1 MSTTPTTTVE
11 RRAWVAVITM
21 AGLVGLAGFVVSF
34 ARVSEAMVPHF
45 GGLAF
50 VVPLAV
56 DLGIA
61 VFTALDLLMAH
72 RGVRSKW
79 LRFVPWSLIAVTIY
93 LNAVGSP
100 SVEGQV
106 AHAVLPLM
114 WAIAVEVGGSY
125 ARTVWGLHAPGSERL
140 DPIRRSRWLL
150 APIATLKLWRRMILW
165 EEPRYRVALE
175 RERDRVLARTAF
187 REDYGWRWR
196 SRAPR
201 LEVAR
206 YRLGQHAPAAPP
218 PAAAEPVT
226 VRATAPEPTPDR
238 PARTSRT
245 AVARTVDQPLAPDRL
260 KAARSAAAGLRSDGL
275 KVNRTNLAER
285 LRSTGMTVGT
295 GEAGRLALAVKA
307 ESNGHGE

>member
-1 MSTTPTTTVE
+1 MSTPTPTSTVE
-11 RRAWVAVITM
+11 QRAWRAVIAM

-34 ARVSEAMVPHF
+34 ARVSEAMRPHF
-45 GGLAF
+45 GGLAPI
-50 VVPLAV
+50 VPLAV

-100 SVEGQV
+100 SVEGRV
-106 AHAVLPLM
+106 AHAALPLM

-150 APIATLKLWRRMILW
+150 APIATVKLWRRMVLW

-175 RERDRVLARTAF
+175 REQARVLARTAF
-187 REDYGWRWR
+187 RDQYGRLWRTK
-196 SRAPR
+196 APR

-206 YRLGQHAPAAPP
+206 YRLGQHAPTIPQP
-218 PAAAEPVT
+218 AEPGPGRSAA
-226 VRATAPEPTPDR
+226 RADR
-238 PARTSRT
+238 ADQPKRAPARTL
-245 AVARTVDQPLAPDRL
+245 DQPIDPDRMA
-260 KAARSAAAGLRSDGL
+260 KARSAAAALRSEGL
-275 KVNRTNLAER
+275 KINRSNLADR
-285 LRSTGMTVGT
+285 LRSTGVTIGT

-307 ESNGHGE
+307 ESNGHGS

>member
-1 MSTTPTTTVE
+1 MSANVSTVE
-11 RRAWVAVITM
+11 RRAWIAVITM

-34 ARVSEAMVPHF
+34 ARVSEAMAPHF

-72 RGVRSKW
+72 REVRSKW

-125 ARTVWGLHAPGSERL
+125 ARTVWGLHAQAGARL

-150 APIATLKLWRRMILW
+150 APVATAKLWRRMVLW

-187 REDYGWRWR
+187 RDDYGRRWR

-206 YRLGQHAPAAPP
+206 YRLGQHAPAPP
-218 PAAAEPVT
+218 PPVP
-226 VRATAPEPTPDR
+226 ASDGPDQASAPAPDR
-238 PARTSRT
+238 PARTKRT
-245 AVARTVDQPLAPDRL
+245 TVRTDGPPIDPDRL
-260 KAARSAAAGLRSDGL
+260 AAARAAAGVLRSEGQPI
-275 KVNRTNLAER
+275 NRTNLADR
-285 LRSTGMTVGT
+285 LRSSGMRIGT
-295 GEAGRLALAVKA
+295 GEAGQLALAVKA
-307 ESNGHGE
+307 ESNGHSS

>member
-1 MSTTPTTTVE
+1 MTAPAGTLE
-11 RRAWVAVITM
+11 RRAWVAVISM
-21 AGLVGLAGFVVSF
+21 SGLVGLAGFIVSF
-34 ARVSEAMVPHF
+34 ARVSEAMGPHF
-45 GGLAF
+45 GGLAPI
-50 VVPLAV
+50 VPLAV

-100 SVEGQV
+100 SVEGRV

-125 ARTVWGLHAPGSERL
+125 ARTVWGLHAEGTERL
-140 DPIRRSRWLL
+140 DPIRRSRWVL
-150 APIATLKLWRRMILW
+150 APIATAKLWRRMVLW

-187 REDYGWRWR
+187 REQYGRRWR
-196 SRAPR
+196 TRAPR

-206 YRLGQHAPAAPP
+206 YRLGQHAPAAAPP
-218 PAAAEPVT
+218 PARTVEVPVLDRADRTTVPT
-226 VRATAPEPTPDR
+226 VRTTDHELD
-238 PARTSRT
+238 
-245 AVARTVDQPLAPDRL
+245 PDRL
-260 KAARSAAAGLRSDGL
+260 ALARAAAAELRTAGRS
-275 KVNRTNLAER
+275 VNRANLADQ
-285 LRSTGMTVGT
+285 LRSTGVTIGT
-295 GEAGRLALAVKA
+295 SEAGRLAVAVKA
-307 ESNGHGE
+307 ESNGHGS